1 VYTWVSGRI
10 RQLRSAASDEGFT
23 LVEMVVALIVF
34 ALVAQA
40 LAGVLMGSARGQLF
54 AQNNT
59 TAKNFAQQQ
68 VDSMRSLPY
77 HVDAQN
83 GPYVDLLDL
92 YFPNA
97 VPYPA
102 TTTIPNV
109 IPGQTVQGSY
119 VASAAATATNPA
131 GPYYQ
136 VTIPGS
142 KVNPTK
148 LASYT
153 QVVYTQFLNANS
165 PAATPISA
173 SLIPS
178 GYNNSTVGTDLP
190 VSPLLGVTVVTSWA
204 LNGAVHNL
212 KTFTEI
218 SNEGSDTSLVVN
230 QAKSAAVR
238 ILTQDRN
245 KNAITVT
252 LASVTANG
260 SVSNSSSSGAT
271 ALGASV
277 VYTDATNPLSPVRA
291 EVDGEK
297 LSAASPPNPGGTSG
311 QFGQGASGVIPAGAS
326 GCGWADFAP
335 TQVSDVTSTT
345 ASGLP
350 VVPSDATPNPTSPT
364 VTAALQSNG
373 GGPCAGMYFSNQ
385 IDSVVLT
392 NPALLLNPAFPMVQ
406 LEDVGGGSSAV
417 TGQASIYTA
426 ATGGAPGAASS
437 QAASGMFT
445 WLKIFPG
452 LPFVPA
458 TTPGGANYPV
468 GSPGLVNVKLT
479 AASLS
484 CQSVGGQ
491 TGATSQAVLTYTGVI
506 AWWTYN
512 AVPLN
517 GWHTAPFTFTT
528 ASTTDPLAG
537 IGLNLASPLNSTG
550 TSTLSTYITSV
561 VGATGAAPSD
571 GVQSVEAAV
580 AITTVPT
587 LPGATLTGSA
597 LGVELGHLSC
607 VALDNR

>member
-1 VYTWVSGRI
+1 
-10 RQLRSAASDEGFT
+10 
-23 LVEMVVALIVF
+23 MVVALIVF

-54 AQNNT
+54 AQKNT
-59 TAKNFAQQQ
+59 AAKNFTQQQ
-68 VDSMRSLPY
+68 IDSMRSLPY

-97 VPYPA
+97 LSA
-102 TTTIPNV
+102 ATTIPNI
-109 IPGQTVQGSY
+109 IPGQNVSGNY

-131 GPYYQ
+131 GPYYR
-136 VTIPGS
+136 VTIPGNLVS
-142 KVNPTK
+142 AK

-153 QVVYTQFLNANS
+153 QVVYTQFLNANN
-165 PAATPISA
+165 PAATPINA

-178 GYNNSTVGTDLP
+178 TYNNAVVGADLP
-190 VSPLLGVTVVTSWA
+190 VSPLLGVTIVTSWS

-230 QAKSAAVR
+230 QAKAAAVR
-238 ILTQDRN
+238 VLTQDRN
-245 KNAITVT
+245 SNAITAT

-260 SVSNSSSSGAT
+260 SVSNSSSAGAE

-277 VYTDATNPLSPVRA
+277 VYTDATNPLTPLRV
-291 EVDGEK
+291 EVDGAK
-297 LSAASPPNPGGTSG
+297 PTVASPPNPSGSTATVYSQGGSP
-311 QFGQGASGVIPAGAS
+311 AIPTGSPA
-326 GCGWADFAP
+326 CGWASFGP
-335 TQVSDVTSTT
+335 TQLSDVTSTT

-350 VVPSDATPNPTSPT
+350 VVPSDATAIPGSPT

-385 IDSVVLT
+385 IDTSAPT
-392 NPALLLNPAFPMVQ
+392 DPALGLSASSPMVQ
-406 LEDVGGGSSAV
+406 VQDLTGGGSEV

-426 ATGGAPGAASS
+426 FNGGAPGAVTS
-437 QAASGMFT
+437 QAATGMLT
-445 WLKIFPG
+445 WLKIFPA
-452 LPFVPA
+452 LAFVPS
-458 TTPGGANYPV
+458 TPGGANYPS
-468 GSPGLVNVKLT
+468 GSPGLVNIELT
-479 AASLS
+479 DAKLS

-491 TGATSQAVLTYTGVI
+491 SGATSQAVLTYDGII

-512 AVPLN
+512 AVPQN
-517 GWHTAPFTFTT
+517 GWHTAPFSFTT
-528 ASTTDPLAG
+528 SSTTDPLAG
-537 IGLNLASPLNSTG
+537 VGLNLASPLNSTG
-550 TSTLSTYITSV
+550 TLKLSTYITSV
-561 VGATGAAPSD
+561 VGATGAAPSA

-580 AITTVPT
+580 AVTTVPT
-587 LPGATLTGSA
+587 LGSAFPGSA